1 MILGTAGLTSLMSAF
16 AIQARE
22 SILLGEKVNDV
33 LVTGATGGVGS
44 VAIMALTKLGYNVT
58 AVSGKES
65 RMLVAVLVY
74 LSTLLPVWAEDVVA
88 GFSQDSIS
96 ITTNFSGSEILIFGA
111 VRREAPIARDT
122 DLEVVVTVAGR
133 S

>member
-1 MILGTAGLTSLMSAF
+1 M
-16 AIQARE
+16 
-22 SILLGEKVNDV
+22 
-33 LVTGATGGVGS
+33 
-44 VAIMALTKLGYNVT
+44 
-58 AVSGKES
+58 

-122 DLEVVVTVAGR
+122 DLEVVVTVAGPQIFFIR
-133 S
+133 VSFKNCFKDTRFKFLSFKA